1 MDFFGASRWGRELG
15 LDLFFLAPP
24 FFSSP
29 LPSSSFSRRND
40 GGTYEG
46 TLEGEG
52 AVTVPWNLHN
62 SGLQKMT
69 AFSVDAQF
77 IPGVLF

>member
-1 MDFFGASRWGRELG
+1 MDGEGGEVGARFIFPTL
-15 LDLFFLAPP
+15 
-24 FFSSP
+24 P
-29 LPSSSFSRRND
+29 LTPQATASFSRRRKD
-40 GGTYEG
+40 
-46 TLEGEG
+46 GEG
-52 AVTVPWNLHN
+52 NHIWGHRRGRGRGTVTAPWNLHN

>member
-1 MDFFGASRWGRELG
+1 MRGWGW
-15 LDLFFLAPP
+15 
-24 FFSSP
+24 
-29 LPSSSFSRRND
+29 
-40 GGTYEG
+40 
-46 TLEGEG
+46 EGE
-52 AVTVPWNLHN
+52 AVTAPWNLHN

>member
-1 MDFFGASRWGRELG
+1 MGRGERWG
-15 LDLFFLAPP
+15 LDLFSLTPQATA
-24 FFSSP
+24 
-29 LPSSSFSRRND
+29 SFSRRRKD
-40 GGTYEG
+40 
-46 TLEGEG
+46 GEG
-52 AVTVPWNLHN
+52 NHIWGHRRRGRGTVTAPWNLHN

>member
-1 MDFFGASRWGRELG
+1 MNG
-15 LDLFFLAPP
+15 LRRCSTADLFSLPP
-24 FFSSP
+24 P
-29 LPSSSFSRRND
+29 RRLTLYRLFH
-40 GGTYEG
+40 GVTMGAYGTRRRAA
-46 TLEGEG
+46 T
-52 AVTVPWNLHN
+52 APWNLHN